1 MAAFVPGERLTLA
14 RAGKVEMKEA
24 GKRLFVVFTAIV
36 LLIVV
41 TAGSMKTSR
50 SFFWVMAP
58 VIVLL
63 VVVILFGLLALLRSA
78 RRAAAGS
85 HLAVDKSAGV
95 VSGFAAEKTLAGL
108 RIAPLASLK
117 ALTLQVR
124 RGAGTDR
131 NEPKSWALLELT
143 LNDGTR
149 LEAPDAWGPDEQFDA
164 TEALL
169 LPLGRELSRLSGCP
183 LEVTRLWTG
192 ETRTVKP

>member
-14 RAGKVEMKEA
+14 RAGKVELKEA
-24 GKRLFVVFTAIV
+24 GKRLFVVLTATI
-36 LLIVV
+36 LLLVV
-41 TAGSMKTSR
+41 AGGAMQTSK

-63 VVVILFGLLALLRSA
+63 LVVIVFGLLALLRSA
-78 RRAAAGS
+78 RRATAGA
-85 HLAVDKSAGV
+85 HLAIDKGAGV
-95 VSGFAAEKTLAGL
+95 VSGFVAETTLAGL
-108 RIAPLASLK
+108 RVEPLTSLK

-124 RGAGTDR
+124 RGAGANR
-131 NEPKSWALLELT
+131 REPKSWALLELT

-149 LEAPDAWGPDEQFDA
+149 LEAPDAWGPDDQFDA

-169 LPLGRELSRLSGCP
+169 LPLGRELSRLSGRP
-183 LEVTRLWTG
+183 LEVTHLWTG